1 MMIVKQIVN
10 QGDIALVYKQILVIN
25 ILFLLKNQFLFKHSD
40 RYKKKE
46 IQTTNCFD

>member
-25 ILFLLKNQFLFKHSD
+25 ILSLLKNQFLFKQSD